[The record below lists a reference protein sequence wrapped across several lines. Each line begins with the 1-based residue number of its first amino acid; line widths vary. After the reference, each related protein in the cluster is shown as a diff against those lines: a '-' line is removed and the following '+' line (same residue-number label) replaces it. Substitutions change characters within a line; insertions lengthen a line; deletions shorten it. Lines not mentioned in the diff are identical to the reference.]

1 MEFASFDAAK
11 CQFLAFV
18 TQNVW
23 IEKRAKPNRYLR
35 GLKNIWNTIK
45 VNLIIKKKIQ
55 DAMYFEH
62 WLLPNRPK
70 EFDIRDI
77 LVIIQKKLVHNMYFE

>member
-35 GLKNIWNTIK
+35 GLKIY
-45 VNLIIKKKIQ
+45 KIQ
-55 DAMYFEH
+55 LKLT
-62 WLLPNRPK
+62 LL
-70 EFDIRDI
+70 
-77 LVIIQKKLVHNMYFE
+77 